1 MYISLGKIKQSPTGM
16 FRDRA
21 LQRKNQP
28 QWQELIENM
37 GGGEVLVVKNYVFV
51 TVPIE
56 LVMNDKTWQRVT
68 KQWQDIGF
76 QGEDPKT
83 DFRGMGMLG
92 LHNLM

>member
-37 GGGEVLVVKNYVFV
+37 GGGGFGGQ
-51 TVPIE
+51 E
-56 LVMNDKTWQRVT
+56 LCFCDSTN
-68 KQWQDIGF
+68 
-76 QGEDPKT
+76 
-83 DFRGMGMLG
+83 
-92 LHNLM
+92 